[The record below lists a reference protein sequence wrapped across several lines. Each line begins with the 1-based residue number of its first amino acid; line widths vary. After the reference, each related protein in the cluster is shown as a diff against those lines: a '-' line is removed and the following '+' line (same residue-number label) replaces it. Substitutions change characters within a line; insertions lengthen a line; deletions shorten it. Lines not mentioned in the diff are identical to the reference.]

1 MPTLV
6 ELIDLLRM
14 DAKRVRA
21 EASRAPGRRRATDH
35 SGGVHSDIAES
46 MAVPNAVTYP
56 GLERGFY

>member
-6 ELIDLLRM
+6 ELIDALRL

-35 SGGVHSDIAES
+35 SGGVASDIADS
-46 MAVPNAVTYP
+46 MAVPNSIKAP
-56 GLERGFY
+56 GWAYGLG